1 MTPISREE
9 AEDHFT
15 WMAPF
20 ALLDSPASQRLTQ
33 QRFGSTP
40 EHPGL
45 IADLDEGHYF
55 ATSPGTPAKTH

>member
-1 MTPISREE
+1 MTAISPQE
-9 AEDHFT
+9 AEAHFT

-20 ALLDSPASQRLTQ
+20 ALLDSPASSTLTRK
-33 QRFGSTP
+33 RFGWQP

-55 ATSPGTPAKTH
+55 TT